1 MIAQFSVTGMTCE
14 KCVESVTREIS
25 LVDGV
30 TGVEIDV
37 SSGRVLVTSTVPI
50 PDSAIA
56 EAVFEAG
63 YDLAPR

>member
-14 KCVESVTREIS
+14 KCVASVTREIS

-37 SSGRVLVTSTVPI
+37 ASGRVRVTSTLPLA
-50 PDSAIA
+50 DSAIA
-56 EAVFEAG
+56 GAVYEAG